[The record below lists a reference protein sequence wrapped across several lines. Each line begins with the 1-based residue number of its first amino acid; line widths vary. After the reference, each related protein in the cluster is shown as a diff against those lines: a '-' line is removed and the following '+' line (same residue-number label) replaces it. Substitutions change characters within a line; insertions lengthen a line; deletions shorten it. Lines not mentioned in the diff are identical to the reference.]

1 MGCERNILNGKGG
14 FGMREKPF
22 NFISFTDDELRL
34 LVCIATSSRG
44 WTDEQHKFMR
54 RLEKELFDD
63 E

>member
-1 MGCERNILNGKGG
+1 
-14 FGMREKPF
+14 MRENKIV
-22 NFISFTDDELRL
+22 ISNTLVRL

-54 RLEKELFDD
+54 KLEKELFND

>member
-1 MGCERNILNGKGG
+1 MS
-14 FGMREKPF
+14 EKPF

-34 LVCIATSSRG
+34 LVCIATGSRG
-44 WTDEQHKFMR
+44 WTDEQDKFMR

>member
-1 MGCERNILNGKGG
+1 MLMMSDKEYCCIDL
-14 FGMREKPF
+14 
-22 NFISFTDDELRL
+22 LRL

-54 RLEKELFDD
+54 KLEKELFDD